1 MQRPGRNGSGKTKVR
16 SLLNRR
22 KAKSGTTVG
31 VAYGTDGVALAA
43 VRGGGRDAPPRL
55 THAAHIPLTSQASA
69 AERIGAW
76 IADSGLE
83 KCRGVGV
90 IADGEYQVVQVEA
103 PAVPATEM
111 RQAAAW
117 RVRDLLDFPIDQAVI
132 DTFPPPDSA
141 QRGQHNINVV
151 VARRALITERIEQLT
166 EAGLALE
173 AIDIPELVQRNIS
186 ARLPETRG
194 GHALL
199 ALGAE
204 DGLITV
210 FREGEQFL
218 ARGLDAGLNGLAQ
231 DSEDTGETLLLEVQ
245 RSFDYF
251 ESALS
256 QPPLGALYLYP
267 AGPAID
273 VLSERF
279 TDNLGNVAVR
289 AFALGD
295 LVQLDTEPPEA
306 GAQLLHAVG
315 AALREGQKS
324 R

>member
-1 MQRPGRNGSGKTKVR
+1 MR

-55 THAAHIPLTSQASA
+55 THAAHIPLTSEASV

-231 DSEDTGETLLLEVQ
+231 DAEDTGETLLLEVQ

-273 VLSERF
+273 VLSEHF

-295 LVQLDTEPPEA
+295 LVQLDTEPPEV

>member
-1 MQRPGRNGSGKTKVR
+1 VR

-22 KAKSGTTVG
+22 KPKSATTVG
-31 VAYGTDGVALAA
+31 IAYGIDGVSLAA
-43 VRGGGRDAPPRL
+43 VRAGGRDAPPRL
-55 THAAHIPLTSQASA
+55 THAVHLPVTSAASA
-69 AERIGAW
+69 ADRVAGW
-76 IADSGLE
+76 VADNGLG
-83 KCRGVGV
+83 KCRTIGV

-117 RVRDLLDFPIDQAVI
+117 RVRDLLDFPVDQAVI

-141 QRGQHNINVV
+141 QRGQNNINVV
-151 VARRALITERIEQLT
+151 VAHRALVKERIEQIKG
-166 EAGLALE
+166 AGLALE

-199 ALGAE
+199 ALGGR
-204 DGLITV
+204 DGLLTV

-218 ARGLDAGLNGLAQ
+218 ARSLDVGLDDLARDADEAGE
-231 DSEDTGETLLLEVQ
+231 SLLLEVQ

-267 AGPAID
+267 AGEPID
-273 VLSERF
+273 ALSERF

-295 LVQLDTEPPEA
+295 LLQLDTEPPEP

-315 AALREGQKS
+315 AALREERKT

>member
-1 MQRPGRNGSGKTKVR
+1 MRA
-16 SLLNRR
+16 LLNRR
-22 KAKSGTTVG
+22 KPKSATAVG
-31 VAYGTDGVALAA
+31 VAYGMDGVALAA
-43 VRGGGRDAPPRL
+43 VRGGGRDALPCL
-55 THAAHIPLTSQASA
+55 THATHIPMTSAASA
-69 AERIGAW
+69 ADRIAGW
-76 IADSGLE
+76 IADNGLG

-141 QRGQHNINVV
+141 QRGQQNINVV

-166 EAGLALE
+166 AAGLALE
-173 AIDIPELVQRNIS
+173 AIDIPELVQRNVS
-186 ARLPETRG
+186 ARLPEIRG

-199 ALGAE
+199 ALGAD

-218 ARGLDAGLNGLAQ
+218 ARGLDTGLNGLSRDA
-231 DSEDTGETLLLEVQ
+231 EDAGETLLLEVQ

-267 AGPAID
+267 AGPTVDA
-273 VLSERF
+273 LNEHF
-279 TDNLGNVAVR
+279 TDNLANVAMR
-289 AFALGD
+289 TFALGD
-295 LVQLDTEPPEA
+295 LVQLDAEPPEA

-315 AALREGQKS
+315 AALREEHKS

>member
-1 MQRPGRNGSGKTKVR
+1 MR
-16 SLLNRR
+16 SLLSRR
-22 KAKSGTTVG
+22 KRKSGTTVG
-31 VAYGTDGVALAA
+31 VAFGIDGVSIAA
-43 VRGGGRDAPPRL
+43 VRAGGRDAPPRL
-55 THAAHIPLTSQASA
+55 THATRLPVTSA
-69 AERIGAW
+69 ATATDRIAGW
-76 IADSGLE
+76 IADNGLG
-83 KCRGVGV
+83 KCRAVGV
-90 IADGEYQVVQVEA
+90 VAAGEYQVVQVEA

-111 RQAAAW
+111 SQAAAW
-117 RVRDLLDFPIDQAVI
+117 RVRDLLDFPVDQAVI

-141 QRGQHNINVV
+141 QRGQPNINVV
-151 VARRALITERIEQLT
+151 VARRALIRERIEQLT
-166 EAGLALE
+166 GAGLALD

-186 ARLPETRG
+186 DRLPETRG

-199 ALGAE
+199 ALGPD

-210 FREGEQFL
+210 YREGEQFL
-218 ARGLDAGLNGLAQ
+218 ARGLDVGVNGVAQ
-231 DSEDTGETLLLEVQ
+231 DAGDAGETLLLEVQ

-267 AGPAID
+267 AGATID
-273 VLSERF
+273 ALAERF

-295 LVQLDTEPPEA
+295 LLQLDTEPPEA
-306 GAQLLHAVG
+306 GAELLHAVG
-315 AALREGQKS
+315 AALREERKS

>member
-1 MQRPGRNGSGKTKVR
+1 MR

-22 KAKSGTTVG
+22 KSKSGTTVG
-31 VAYGTDGVALAA
+31 VAYGIDGVSIAA

-55 THAAHIPLTSQASA
+55 THAVHLPVTSAASA
-69 AERIGAW
+69 ADRIAGC
-76 IADSGLE
+76 IADNGLE
-83 KCRGVGV
+83 KCRAVGV
-90 IADGEYQVVQVEA
+90 IEDGDYQVVQVEA

-117 RVRDLLDFPIDQAVI
+117 RVRDLLDFPVDQAVI

-166 EAGLALE
+166 GAGLALE

-199 ALGAE
+199 ALGAA

-218 ARGLDAGLNGLAQ
+218 ARGLDAGLDGLA
-231 DSEDTGETLLLEVQ
+231 EDAEEAGETLLLEVQ

-256 QPPLGALYLYP
+256 QPPLGALHLYP
-267 AGPAID
+267 AGPTVDA
-273 VLSERF
+273 LSERF

-295 LVQLDTEPPEA
+295 LVQLDTEPPGA

-315 AALREGQKS
+315 AALREEPKS